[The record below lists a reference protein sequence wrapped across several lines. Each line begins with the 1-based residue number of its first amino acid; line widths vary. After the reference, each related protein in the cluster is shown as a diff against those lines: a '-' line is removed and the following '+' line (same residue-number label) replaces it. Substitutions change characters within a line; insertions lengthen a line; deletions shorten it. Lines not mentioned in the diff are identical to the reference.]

1 MPDSSLGRRLTGVAH
16 TGRGRKGALV
26 GAVCCPGSLL
36 GHPVPGTRESDRGQV
51 NSAAKSEETA
61 QEGCLLDRGGLRG
74 RGQVSMQCRHISTTR
89 SRKGAGWWCLCLGG
103 SPKTHMGS
111 MKRYACPNRGC
122 CGAAVR
128 PTPTGS
134 FLFQQTLRTWLAG
147 LVLGSG
153 LWWKTRQTPS
163 QMT

>member
-61 QEGCLLDRGGLRG
+61 QEGCLLDHGGLRG
-74 RGQVSMQCRHISTTR
+74 RGQVSMQCRH
-89 SRKGAGWWCLCLGG
+89 RKHHPLKERCRVVVPVFGGIAKDPHGLHEKVCL
-103 SPKTHMGS
+103 S
-111 MKRYACPNRGC
+111 
-122 CGAAVR
+122 
-128 PTPTGS
+128 
-134 FLFQQTLRTWLAG
+134 
-147 LVLGSG
+147 
-153 LWWKTRQTPS
+153 
-163 QMT
+163 